1 MTCNRIYLK
10 SKKGKSLEDISKYL
24 TQFVNESNATTF
36 NLLNENKQFD
46 QINILNFVIEKH
58 YTRISGSVILT
69 IQIIE
74 TSDEYYVSI
83 ISTAANVLFD
93 LGSTNHFMNLV
104 LTVFNELGFEEV

>member
-10 SKKGKSLEDISKYL
+10 SKKDKNLEEISKYL

-46 QINILNFVIEKH
+46 QVNILNFVIEKR
-58 YTRISGSVILT
+58 YARIHGSVILN
-69 IQIIE
+69 IQLIE
-74 TSDEYYVSI
+74 TSNDYYVSI

-93 LGSTNHFMNLV
+93 LGSINHFMNLI
-104 LTVFNELGFEEV
+104 LTVFKELGFEEV